1 MSQERPHPYD
11 VHLLKHITSEWR
23 KMAFIAGSAIMEL
36 SPAQRDDLRLG
47 AASQLDLLFAE
58 RLKDLANEGLLEYQ
72 GDINSMRFCELRLPG
87 AF

>member
-23 KMAFIAGSAIMEL
+23 KMARIAGSAIMEL
-36 SPAQRDDLRLG
+36 SPEQSDNLRLG
-47 AASQLDLLFAE
+47 SDSPLDRLFAE
-58 RLKDLANEGLLEYQ
+58 RLKALASEGLLEYQ
-72 GDINSMRFCELRLPG
+72 GDLNSMRFCELRLPG